1 MSLRI
6 AARLARRE
14 LRGGLRGFRIFLGCV
29 IMGVAAIAAVGT
41 LRESVRAGLATQ
53 GAELLGGDA
62 ELEFTYR
69 FARPD
74 EIAWMEDIATRV
86 SGIADFRSMAVTGE
100 GARELTQVKA
110 VDSAYPLIG
119 EVGLAP
125 DMPLDTALAGRD
137 GLPGA
142 VMEPV
147 LATRLDI
154 SPGETF
160 RLGEQKFRLMAEIT
174 REPDPS
180 RAGFGLGPRS
190 IVSRDALAGSGL
202 LSEGS
207 LFSSK
212 YRLDLPP
219 GTDLAALEQEAMAA
233 LEGSGMRWSDARNAS
248 PRITEFVTRLGAFLI
263 LVGLSGLAV
272 GGVGISAAL
281 RAYLA
286 GKVQVI
292 ATLRT
297 LGADQGTVFLTY
309 FLQVGALALLGIL
322 GGLILGVG
330 LPVALGP
337 VIAERLPVPAVFA
350 PYPGPMI
357 EATLYSVL
365 SVLIFTLW
373 PLARAREVRAAA
385 LYRAASGADQGW
397 PGWHWVALTAALLA
411 TLVATAAAFSGNLA
425 LTLWTAGGIL
435 GALTLLWLAARLVI
449 RLARWI
455 RPRLTGRPA
464 LGWALGAIGGPGST
478 AAPVMLSLGLGLS
491 VLAAVAQIDGNL
503 RRAIAGDLPE
513 RAPSFFFVDLQKDQM
528 SWFLDRLEEDPAV
541 SRVDHAPML
550 RGIIARINDRPAGE
564 VAPGHWVVEG
574 DRAVSYAED
583 LPDRTEITAGEW
595 WAAGY
600 DGPPQL
606 SFAAE
611 EAMEMGIGVGDTVTV
626 NILGR
631 DITAEITSLREVDFS
646 SVGMGFVMLMN
657 PGALEGA
664 PHSFIA
670 TVYADDQQAEE
681 AILRDVT
688 DWFPNVTAINVRDA
702 LLRVTDLLASLASA
716 TSWGA
721 SVTLLTGFLVL
732 IGAAAAD
739 ARARSVEA
747 AILKVLGATRAR
759 ILAGLAMRSAIL
771 GAAAGLVALGAGIAG
786 GWAVSHFVMDTPF
799 QVIWPSALV
808 IVSGGVMVT
817 LVTGLVHAAG
827 PLATRPARVLR
838 ASE

>member
-1 MSLRI
+1 MSLRV

-29 IMGVAAIAAVGT
+29 ILGVAAIAAVGT

-69 FARPD
+69 FATEAER
-74 EIAWMEDIATRV
+74 AWMAENAARV
-86 SGIADFRSMAVTGE
+86 SEIADFRSMAVAGD
-100 GARELTQVKA
+100 GRRELTQVKA
-110 VDSAYPLIG
+110 VDSAYPLVG
-119 EVGLAP
+119 TVGLSP
-125 DMPLDTALAGRD
+125 EMPLAAALAGAD

-142 VMEPV
+142 VLEPV
-147 LATRLDI
+147 LANRLGI
-154 SPGETF
+154 VPGDSF
-160 RLGEQKFRLMAEIT
+160 RLGEQSFRLMALLM

-180 RAGFGLGPRS
+180 GAGFGLGPRS
-190 IVSRDALAGSGL
+190 IVLRSALQGSGL
-202 LSEGS
+202 LAPGA
-207 LFSSK
+207 LFSSR
-212 YRLDLPP
+212 YRLDLAP
-219 GTDLAALEQEAMAA
+219 GADLDTLAARAEAA
-233 LEGSGMRWSDARNAS
+233 LDGSGARWKDARNAS
-248 PRITEFVTRLGAFLI
+248 PRVAEFVNRLGAFLV

-286 GKVQVI
+286 TKVQVI

-297 LGADQGTVFLTY
+297 LGADQRTIFLTY

-322 GGLILGVG
+322 GGLLLGVG

-337 VIAERLPVPAVFA
+337 VLAARLPVPAVFA
-350 PYPGPMI
+350 PYPAPMI

-385 LYRAASGADQGW
+385 LFREAAGARHGW
-397 PGWHWVALTAALLA
+397 PGWPWVCVTLALLA
-411 TLVATAAAFSGNLA
+411 LLTGAAAAFSGNLR
-425 LTLWTAGGIL
+425 LTLWTTGGIL
-435 GALTLLWLAARLVI
+435 GALALLSLAALLVT
-449 RLARWI
+449 RAARAL
-455 RPRLTGRPA
+455 RPRLTGRTA
-464 LGWALGAIGGPGST
+464 LGWALGMIGGPGST
-478 AAPVMLSLGLGLS
+478 AGPVMLSLGLGLS
-491 VLAAVAQIDGNL
+491 VLAAVGQIDGNL

-513 RAPSFFFVDLQKDQM
+513 RAPSFFFVDLQQDQM
-528 SWFLDRLEEDPAV
+528 PWFLDRLATDPQV

-550 RGIIARINDRPAGE
+550 RGFITRINGRPAQE
-564 VAPGHWVVEG
+564 VAPGHWVIEG
-574 DRAVSYAED
+574 DRAVSYAD
-583 LPDRTEITAGEW
+583 ALPARTTLTAGMW
-595 WAAGY
+595 WGEDY

-611 EAMEMGIGVGDTVTV
+611 EAAEMGIGLGDEITV

-631 DITAEITSLREVDFS
+631 DITAPVTSLREVDFS
-646 SVGMGFVMLMN
+646 SVGMGFIMLMN
-657 PGALEGA
+657 PSALAGA
-664 PHSFIA
+664 PHTFIA
-670 TVYADDQQAEE
+670 TVYAESPEAEE

-688 DWFPNVTAINVRDA
+688 DRFPNVTAISVRDA
-702 LLRVTDLLASLASA
+702 LLRVTELLASLASA

-739 ARARSVEA
+739 SRARSYEA

-759 ILAGLAMRSAIL
+759 ILWGLALRALLL
-771 GAAAGLVALGAGIAG
+771 GAAAGLVGLGAGLAG
-786 GWAVSHFVMDTPF
+786 GWAVSHFVMETPF
-799 QVIWPSALV
+799 AVIWRSALV
-808 IVSGGVMVT
+808 IVAGGVAVT
-817 LVTGLVHAAG
+817 LLAGLAYAIP

-838 ASE
+838 GRE

>member
-1 MSLRI
+1 MSLRV

-69 FARPD
+69 FARPAELD
-74 EIAWMEDIATRV
+74 WMESVATRV
-86 SGIADFRSMAVTGE
+86 SEIADFRSMAVAGDGT
-100 GARELTQVKA
+100 RELTQVKA
-110 VDSAYPLIG
+110 VDAAYPL
-119 EVGLAP
+119 VGRVELTPA
-125 DMPLDTALAGRD
+125 MPLDAALAGAD

-142 VMEPV
+142 VVEPV
-147 LATRLDI
+147 LATRLGI
-154 SPGETF
+154 APGDTF
-160 RLGEQKFRLMAEIT
+160 RLGEQRFRLMAEIS

-190 IVSRDALAGSGL
+190 IVARDALAGSGL

-207 LFSSK
+207 LFSSR

-219 GTDLAALEQEAMAA
+219 GADLAMLEQQAESA

-248 PRITEFVTRLGAFLI
+248 PRVTEFVTRLGAFLV

-297 LGADQGTVFLTY
+297 LGADQRTIFLTY
-309 FLQVGALALLGIL
+309 FLQVGALALLGIV

-350 PYPGPMI
+350 AYPAPMI

-385 LYRAASGADQGW
+385 LYRSAAGADQGW
-397 PGWHWVALTAALLA
+397 PGWPWVAITAALFA
-411 TLVATAAAFSGNLA
+411 ALVAAAVAFSGNLT
-425 LTLWTAGGIL
+425 LTLWTAGGII
-435 GALTLLWLAARLVI
+435 GALMLLWLAARGVI
-449 RLARWI
+449 RLARAI
-455 RPRLTGRPA
+455 RPRLSGWPA

-478 AAPVMLSLGLGLS
+478 AGPVMLSLGLGLS

-513 RAPSFFFVDLQKDQM
+513 RAPSFFFVDLQKDQVA
-528 SWFLDRLEEDPAV
+528 WFLDRLETDPEV

-550 RGIIARINDRPAGE
+550 RGIISRINDRPARE
-564 VAPGHWVVEG
+564 VAPGHWVIEG
-574 DRAVSYAED
+574 DRAVSYAET
-583 LPDRTEITAGEW
+583 LPERTEITAGDW
-595 WAAGY
+595 WGAGY

-611 EAMEMGIGVGDTVTV
+611 EAAEIGIGVGDEITV

-631 DITAEITSLREVDFS
+631 DITAPITSLREVDFS
-646 SVGMGFVMLMN
+646 SVGMGFVLLMN
-657 PGALEGA
+657 PAALETA

-670 TVYADDQQAEE
+670 TVYADDPEAEE

-688 DWFPNVTAINVRDA
+688 DRYPNVTAINVRDA

-747 AILKVLGATRAR
+747 AILKVLGATRAK
-759 ILAGLAMRSAIL
+759 ILAGLALRAGIL

-799 QVIWPSALV
+799 TVIWPSALL

-817 LVTGLVHAAG
+817 LITGLVYAIG
-827 PLATRPARVLR
+827 PLSARPARVLR

>member
-74 EIAWMEDIATRV
+74 ERDWMEGIATRV
-86 SGIADFRSMAVTGE
+86 SGIADFRSMAVTGD

-147 LATRLDI
+147 LATRLGI
-154 SPGETF
+154 APGETF
-160 RLGEQKFRLMAEIT
+160 RLGEQQFRLMAEIT

-219 GTDLAALEQEAMAA
+219 DADLAALEQEAERA

-397 PGWHWVALTAALLA
+397 PGWRWVALTAALLA
-411 TLVATAAAFSGNLA
+411 ILVAAAAAFSGNLE

-449 RLARWI
+449 RLARAI

-528 SWFLDRLEEDPAV
+528 AWFLDRLEEDSAV

-564 VAPGHWVVEG
+564 VAPGHWVIEG

-583 LPDRTEITAGEW
+583 LPARTTLTAGEW
-595 WAAGY
+595 WGADY
-600 DGPPQL
+600 TGPPQL

-611 EAMEMGIGVGDTVTV
+611 EAAEMGLRLGDEITV

-631 DITAEITSLREVDFS
+631 DITAPITSLREVDFS

-657 PGALEGA
+657 PSALAGA

-670 TVYADDQQAEE
+670 TVYADGEDTEE

-688 DWFPNVTAINVRDA
+688 DRHPNVTAINVRDA

-732 IGAAAAD
+732 IGAAATD
-739 ARARSVEA
+739 ARARAREA
-747 AILKVLGATRAR
+747 AVLKVLGATRVR
-759 ILAGLAMRSAIL
+759 ILGGLALRSLIL
-771 GAAAGLVALGAGIAG
+771 GAAAGVVALGAGITG
-786 GWAVSHFVMDTPF
+786 GWAVSRFVMDTPF
-799 QVIWPSALV
+799 AVIWSSALV
-808 IVSGGVMVT
+808 IVTAGTAIT
-817 LVTGLVHAAG
+817 LLAGLGFALG
-827 PLATRPARVLR
+827 PLRARPARVLR
-838 ASE
+838 ARE

>member
-1 MSLRI
+1 MSLRV
-6 AARLARRE
+6 AALLAGRE

-29 IMGVAAIAAVGT
+29 ILGVAAIAAVGT
-41 LRESVRAGLATQ
+41 LRESVQAGLATQ

-62 ELEFTYR
+62 EIELTYR
-69 FARPD
+69 FASRT
-74 EIAWMEDIATRV
+74 ERLWMEDAAARV
-86 SGIADFRSMAVTGE
+86 SEIADFRSMAVAGE
-100 GARELTQVKA
+100 ARELTQVKA
-110 VDSAYPLIG
+110 VDAAYPL
-119 EVGLAP
+119 VGRVALDP
-125 DMPLDTALAGRD
+125 DMPLEAALADSD

-147 LATRLDI
+147 LATRLGIGVGDV
-154 SPGETF
+154 F
-160 RLGEQKFRLMAEIT
+160 RLGEQRFTLMAEIV

-180 RAGFGLGPRS
+180 RAGFGLGPRT
-190 IVSRDALAGSGL
+190 IVARTALDGSGL
-202 LSEGS
+202 LAPGS
-207 LFSSK
+207 LFTSR
-212 YRLDLPP
+212 YRLDLPLD
-219 GTDLAALEQEAMAA
+219 TDLDALAARAEEELSA
-233 LEGSGMRWSDARNAS
+233 SGARWTDARNAS
-248 PRITEFVTRLGAFLI
+248 PQVAEFVTRLGAFLV

-297 LGADQGTVFLTY
+297 LGADQTTVFLIY
-309 FLQVGALALLGIL
+309 FLQVAVLALLGIG

-337 VIAERLPVPAVFA
+337 LIAAQLPVPAVFA
-350 PYPGPMI
+350 PYPAPMI

-385 LYRAASGADQGW
+385 LYRDAGISGARW
-397 PGWHWVALTAALLA
+397 PGWPWVLITAVLFALLVFTAA
-411 TLVATAAAFSGNLA
+411 VFSGNA
-425 LTLWTAGGIL
+425 PLTLWTAGGII
-435 GALTLLWLAARLVI
+435 GALALLWLAAAATTRA
-449 RLARWI
+449 ARAL
-455 RPRLTGRPA
+455 RPRLRGRPA
-464 LGWALGAIGGPGST
+464 LGWALGAIGGPGNT
-478 AAPVMLSLGLGLS
+478 AGPVMLALGLGLS
-491 VLAAVAQIDGNL
+491 VLAAVGQIDGNL
-503 RRAIAGDLPE
+503 RRAIAADLPE

-528 SWFLDRLEEDPAV
+528 EWFLDRLKDDPGV

-550 RGIIARINDRPAGE
+550 RGIISRINDRPARE

-574 DRAVSYAED
+574 DRAVSYAD
-583 LPDRTEITAGEW
+583 SLPERTTLTAGDW
-595 WAAGY
+595 WGEGY
-600 DGPPQL
+600 TGPPQL

-611 EAMEMGIGVGDTVTV
+611 EAAEMGIGIGDEITV

-631 DITAEITSLREVDFS
+631 DITAPITSLREVDFS

-657 PGALEGA
+657 PSALAGA

-670 TVYADDQQAEE
+670 TVYADSEATEE

-688 DWFPNVTAINVRDA
+688 DRHPNVTAINVRDA
-702 LLRVTDLLASLASA
+702 LMRVTDLLASLASA

-759 ILAGLAMRSAIL
+759 ILAGLALRSLIL
-771 GAAAGLVALGAGIAG
+771 GAAAGIVALGAGIGG
-786 GWAVSHFVMDTPF
+786 GWAVSRFVMETPF
-799 QVIWPSALV
+799 TVIWPSALA
-808 IVSGGVMVT
+808 IVAGGTAIT
-817 LVTGLVHAAG
+817 LLAGLVFALG
-827 PLATRPARVLR
+827 PLRARPARVLR
-838 ASE
+838 ARE

>member
-74 EIAWMEDIATRV
+74 ERDWMEGIATRV
-86 SGIADFRSMAVTGE
+86 SGIADFRSRAVTGD

-125 DMPLDTALAGRD
+125 DMSLDTALAGRD

-147 LATRLDI
+147 LATRLGI
-154 SPGETF
+154 APGETF
-160 RLGEQKFRLMAEIT
+160 RLGEQQFRLMAEIT

-219 GTDLAALEQEAMAA
+219 DADLAALEQEAERA

-286 GKVQVI
+286 SKVQVI

-385 LYRAASGADQGW
+385 LYRDAGIGGVRW
-397 PGWHWVALTAALLA
+397 PGWPWVLLTIALFA
-411 TLVATAAAFSGNLA
+411 TLVLAAALFSGNA
-425 LTLWTAGGIL
+425 MLTLWTAGGIV
-435 GALTLLWLAARLVI
+435 GALALLWLAAAAITRA
-449 RLARWI
+449 ARAL
-455 RPRLTGRPA
+455 RPRLTRSPM
-464 LGWALGAIGGPGST
+464 LGWALGAIGGPGNT
-478 AAPVMLSLGLGLS
+478 AGPVMLALGLGLS
-491 VLAAVAQIDGNL
+491 VLAAVGQIDGNL
-503 RRAIAGDLPE
+503 RRAIAADLPE

-528 SWFLDRLEEDPAV
+528 EWFLDRLENDPGVA
-541 SRVDHAPML
+541 RVDHAPML
-550 RGIIARINDRPAGE
+550 RGIIARINDRPARE

-574 DRAVSYAED
+574 DRAVSYAESRPAAAQLRRRGGGGNGHRSGRRD
-583 LPDRTEITAGEW
+583 HRQHPRARHHRPHHLAQRGGFLQRRHGLRHADEPIRPAGRAAQLHRHGLCRQRSDRRGGPARRDRPSPQRHRHQRARRA
-595 WAAGY
+595 AAG
-600 DGPPQL
+600 DGPAGKPRL
-606 SFAAE
+606 
-611 EAMEMGIGVGDTVTV
+611 GHVLGGVGDASDRVPRAHRRGCGGCPRAQPR
-626 NILGR
+626 GR
-631 DITAEITSLREVDFS
+631 D
-646 SVGMGFVMLMN
+646 
-657 PGALEGA
+657 PQGAGGHARAHPRRSGA
-664 PHSFIA
+664 ALAHSRGGGGA
-670 TVYADDQQAEE
+670 RRARRGDRRWLGGQP
-681 AILRDVT
+681 LRDG
-688 DWFPNVTAINVRDA
+688 NA
-702 LLRVTDLLASLASA
+702 LH
-716 TSWGA
+716 G
-721 SVTLLTGFLVL
+721 
-732 IGAAAAD
+732 
-739 ARARSVEA
+739 
-747 AILKVLGATRAR
+747 
-759 ILAGLAMRSAIL
+759 GL
-771 GAAAGLVALGAGIAG
+771 ALGAGHRRGRHGDHPAGRARLRPWPAARPPCKGAARPRIA
-786 GWAVSHFVMDTPF
+786 
-799 QVIWPSALV
+799 
-808 IVSGGVMVT
+808 
-817 LVTGLVHAAG
+817 
-827 PLATRPARVLR
+827 PAR
-838 ASE
+838 SEEHTSE

>member
-1 MSLRI
+1 MSVAVAARI
-6 AARLARRE
+6 AARE

-29 IMGVAAIAAVGT
+29 ILGVAAIAAVGT
-41 LRESVRAGLATQ
+41 LREAVRTGLATQ

-62 ELEFTYR
+62 EIELTYR
-69 FARPD
+69 FASRT
-74 EIAWMEDIATRV
+74 ERAWMEGTATRL
-86 SGIADFRSMAVTGE
+86 SEIADFRSMAVAGE
-100 GARELTQVKA
+100 ARELTQVKA
-110 VDSAYPLIG
+110 VDAAYPLVG
-119 EVGLAP
+119 TVGLAP
-125 DMPLDTALAGRD
+125 DMALATALAGSG

-147 LATRLDI
+147 LATRLGIAVGD
-154 SPGETF
+154 GF
-160 RLGEQKFRLMAEIT
+160 RLGDQRFILMATIT

-190 IVSRDALAGSGL
+190 IVAKSALDGSGL
-202 LSEGS
+202 LSPGS
-207 LFSSK
+207 LFTSR
-212 YRLDLPP
+212 YRLDLPE
-219 GTDLAALEQEAMAA
+219 GADLDTLAARAEAE
-233 LEGSGMRWSDARNAS
+233 LSGSGARWNDARNAS
-248 PRITEFVTRLGAFLI
+248 PRVAEFVTRLGAFLV

-286 GKVQVI
+286 EKVHVI

-297 LGADQGTVFLTY
+297 LGADQATVFMIY
-309 FLQVGALALLGIL
+309 FLQVAVLALLGIA

-337 VIAERLPVPAVFA
+337 LISARLPVPAVFA
-350 PYPGPMI
+350 AYPAPMI

-373 PLARAREVRAAA
+373 PLARVREVRAAA
-385 LYRAASGADQGW
+385 LYRGATGANEGW
-397 PGWHWVALTAALLA
+397 PGWRWVLATAALFAL
-411 TLVATAAAFSGNLA
+411 LVTAAALFSGNPR
-425 LTLWTAGGIL
+425 LTLWTAAGIL
-435 GALTLLWLAARLVI
+435 GAGALLWLAAAAVVGA
-449 RLARWI
+449 ARAW
-455 RPRLTGRPA
+455 RPRLRGRPA

-478 AAPVMLSLGLGLS
+478 AGPVMLALGLGLS
-491 VLAAVAQIDGNL
+491 VLAAVGQIDGNL

-513 RAPSFFFVDLQKDQM
+513 RAPSFFFVDLQKDQVA
-528 SWFLDRLEEDPAV
+528 WFLERLETDPGV

-550 RGIIARINDRPAGE
+550 RGIISRINDRPARE

-574 DRAVSYAED
+574 DRAVSYAGA
-583 LPDRTEITAGEW
+583 LPARTKITAGAW
-595 WAAGY
+595 WGAGY

-611 EAMEMGIGVGDTVTV
+611 EAAEMGIGIGDEITV

-631 DITAEITSLREVDFS
+631 DITAPITSLREVDFS
-646 SVGMGFVMLMN
+646 SVGMGFILLMN
-657 PGALEGA
+657 PSALAGA

-670 TVYADDQQAEE
+670 TVYADSPATEE

-688 DWFPNVTAINVRDA
+688 DRYPNVTAINVRDA

-739 ARARSVEA
+739 ARARRHEA

-759 ILAGLAMRSAIL
+759 ILVGLALRALIL
-771 GAAAGLVALGAGIAG
+771 GAAAGLVALGAGILG
-786 GWAVSHFVMDTPF
+786 GWAVSRFVMETEF
-799 QVIWPSALV
+799 SVIWPSALG
-808 IVSGGVMVT
+808 IIAGGTGVT
-817 LVTGLVHAAG
+817 LLAGLGHALG
-827 PLATRPARVLR
+827 PLAARPARVLR
-838 ASE
+838 AQE